1 MPSSVAAVA
10 NDDAKIVTV
19 VGSPVRATWRTL
31 LQAFPQ
37 NPYAAA
43 NQALRK
49 WPLRGLLQP
58 LQGRGGVVEHLHYQ
72 PLA

>member
-37 NPYAAA
+37 NPYAVA

-49 WPLRGLLQP
+49 
-58 LQGRGGVVEHLHYQ
+58 
-72 PLA
+72 